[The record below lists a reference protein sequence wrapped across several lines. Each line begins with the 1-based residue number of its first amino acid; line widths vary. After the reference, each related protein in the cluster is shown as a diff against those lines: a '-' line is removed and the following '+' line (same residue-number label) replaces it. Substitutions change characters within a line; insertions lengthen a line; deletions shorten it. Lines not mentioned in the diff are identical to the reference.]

1 MNKITTKDMVRGVA
15 DRWRKQYPANVM
27 TVGGGSGE
35 KLTQLEALP
44 LNATPEIVAKI
55 IGNPGWTEIICDEC
69 GHKVE
74 AVVVMSDAP
83 RRQYCEKCLERALYL
98 IQRES

>member
-1 MNKITTKDMVRGVA
+1 MKKITTKDMVRGVA
-15 DRWRKQYPANVM
+15 DRWRRQYPANVM

-35 KLTQLEALP
+35 KLAQLETLP
-44 LNATPEIVAKI
+44 LNATPEMVAAI

-74 AVVVMSDAP
+74 AVVVMSDTP
-83 RRQYCEKCLERALYL
+83 KRQYCEKCVERAVET
-98 IQRES
+98 IQKDS